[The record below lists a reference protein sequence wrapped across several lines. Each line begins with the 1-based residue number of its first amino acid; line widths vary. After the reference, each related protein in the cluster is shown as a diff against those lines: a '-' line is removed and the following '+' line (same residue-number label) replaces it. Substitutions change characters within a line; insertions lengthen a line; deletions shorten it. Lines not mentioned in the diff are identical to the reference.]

1 MNETGDGCRYSY
13 EESVIED
20 DELENLQRW
29 AGAEIN
35 ENNEDTG
42 IELEDVEDEITDEA
56 SEIVVLDKVNHS
68 KYRLVLEISRLTK
81 GDSLTVLCSF
91 YLNTLAAKFLTI

>member
-42 IELEDVEDEITDEA
+42 IELEDVEDENTDEA
-56 SEIVVLDKVNHS
+56 SENILIDKLNHS
-68 KYRLVLEISRLTK
+68 KYRLVLEIYKYTPVQIHLWCTA
-81 GDSLTVLCSF
+81 L
-91 YLNTLAAKFLTI
+91 I